1 MIVKKVISVIEEKV
15 GTAHNPSKI
24 ILDDIC
30 EYYLKA
36 PKDQS
41 PELSI
46 IKEFLTSLLLDHFL
60 YKKNGKPIINE
71 ISR

>member
-15 GTAHNPSKI
+15 GTAHNPLKI

-46 IKEFLTSLLLDHFL
+46 IKEF
-60 YKKNGKPIINE
+60 
-71 ISR
+71 